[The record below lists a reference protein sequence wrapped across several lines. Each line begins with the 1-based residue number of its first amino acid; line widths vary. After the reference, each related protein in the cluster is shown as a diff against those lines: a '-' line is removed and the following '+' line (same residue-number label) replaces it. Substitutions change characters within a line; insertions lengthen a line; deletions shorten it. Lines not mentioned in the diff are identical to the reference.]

1 MMKIGFLAAA
11 AVLISAAAPAPA
23 TAPARTEIKQS
34 RVSDGCW
41 LANGCFYT
49 NTDDGGFWTCSDPLI
64 YAVCKTSDG

>member
-34 RVSDGCW
+34 RVGPVEQCLIGAGCQRY
-41 LANGCFYT
+41 G
-49 NTDDGGFWTCSDPLI
+49 DFWYCPNPDAYSLCAPE
-64 YAVCKTSDG
+64 